1 MIYNQQLLKLGS
13 LEGQSWNPQAEEDLH
28 RDVDRMG
35 SKGISS
41 HHTLCTR
48 KNRVFKILRHFVK
61 MYYNLYTYT
70 VGVKKKV
77 LH

>member
-13 LEGQSWNPQAEEDLH
+13 LVEQSWNPQAEEDLH

-35 SKGISS
+35 SKGIV
-41 HHTLCTR
+41 HITLCTR
-48 KNRVFKILRHFVK
+48 KNRVFKTLRRFVK

-70 VGVKKKV
+70 VGVKKTV

>member
-1 MIYNQQLLKLGS
+1 MIYNQQLLKLGG
-13 LEGQSWNPQAEEDLH
+13 LVEQSWIHRQRKISPQRRGQNGKQRH
-28 RDVDRMG
+28 
-35 SKGISS
+35 S
-41 HHTLCTR
+41 HYTLCTR
-48 KNRVFKILRHFVK
+48 KNRVFETLRHLVK